1 MKYHKWY
8 FNYIYQITI
17 LKVEKLFIPFLV
29 SCVTGGKI
37 VLISKVNFVLL
48 RLKQKKQDMITSV
61 KLMLNKSRILNNG
74 SYPLVFQVIHNRR
87 KKLLYTGYR
96 MKEEVFDESEGKIMN
111 GVGSTFTAT
120 EVVKMNRELR
130 KMRNR
135 IDTRIRQLER
145 TREEF
150 TVEDILTQNAFGTG
164 KSQFYLLRY
173 INAQIERKQELK
185 KVGMAAAY
193 KSTRSS
199 LAKFIGRP
207 DVRMS
212 EVDLA
217 FVRRYEDFLYSNGA
231 SGNTVSYYLRN
242 LRSLYNQAVTDGYHP
257 RGEYPFAKAQT
268 RPAKTVKRAL
278 SRTDMQNLAD
288 LNLENEPELEFTRD
302 LYLFSFYA
310 QGMAFVDIVLLK
322 KTDICNG
329 VLTYSRH
336 KSKQLIR
343 IVVTPQ
349 MQGVIDKYNTENEYL
364 FPIISGEYASGYQ
377 KYRLALGRINRHLK
391 KIAVVADIKV
401 PLTTYTARHTWAT
414 LARDY
419 GAPISVIS
427 AGLGHTSEE
436 MTRVYLKDFDVSML
450 NQVNSI
456 VTNLSK

>member
-1 MKYHKWY
+1 MC

-37 VLISKVNFVLL
+37 VQISKVNFVLL

-130 KMRNR
+130 KMRNQ
-135 IDTRIRQLER
+135 IDIRIRQLER

-150 TVEDILTQNAFGTG
+150 AVEDILTQNAVGTG

>member
-1 MKYHKWY
+1 MC

-17 LKVEKLFIPFLV
+17 LKVEKLFIPLLV
-29 SCVTGGKI
+29 SCVIGGKI

-130 KMRNR
+130 KMRNQ
-135 IDTRIRQLER
+135 IDIRIRQLER

-150 TVEDILTQNAFGTG
+150 AVEDILTQNAFGTG
-164 KSQFYLLRY
+164 KPQFYLLRY

-257 RGEYPFAKAQT
+257 RGEYPFAKAHT

>member
-1 MKYHKWY
+1 MC

-130 KMRNR
+130 KMRNQ
-135 IDTRIRQLER
+135 IDIRIRQLER

-199 LAKFIGRP
+199 LAKFIGCP

-419 GAPISVIS
+419 GAPVSVIS

>member
-1 MKYHKWY
+1 MC

-37 VLISKVNFVLL
+37 VQISKVNFVLL

-130 KMRNR
+130 KMRNQ
-135 IDTRIRQLER
+135 IDIRIRQLER

-150 TVEDILTQNAFGTG
+150 AVEDILTQNAFGTG

-288 LNLENEPELEFTRD
+288 LKLENEPELEFTRN

>member
-1 MKYHKWY
+1 
-8 FNYIYQITI
+8 
-17 LKVEKLFIPFLV
+17 
-29 SCVTGGKI
+29 
-37 VLISKVNFVLL
+37 
-48 RLKQKKQDMITSV
+48 
-61 KLMLNKSRILNNG
+61 MLNKSRILNNG

-96 MKEEVFDESEGKIMN
+96 VKEEVFDGSEGKIMN
-111 GVGSTFTAT
+111 GAGSAFTAT

-145 TREEF
+145 MREEF
-150 TVEDILTQNAFGTG
+150 TVEDVLSQNAFGTG
-164 KSQFYLLRY
+164 KPQFYLLRY

-199 LAKFIGRP
+199 LAKFISRP

-212 EVDLA
+212 EVDLG
-217 FVRRYEDFLYSNGA
+217 FVRRYEDFLYSNGT

-288 LNLENEPELEFTRD
+288 LNLENEPELEFARD

-322 KTDICNG
+322 KADICNG

-349 MQGVIDKYNTENEYL
+349 MRSMIDKYNTENEYL
-364 FPIISGEYASGYQ
+364 FPIISGEYASGY
-377 KYRLALGRINRHLK
+377 KRYRLALGRINRHLK

-401 PLTTYTARHTWAT
+401 PLTTYTAKHHT
-414 LARDY
+414 
-419 GAPISVIS
+419 ISI
-427 AGLGHTSEE
+427 
-436 MTRVYLKDFDVSML
+436 
-450 NQVNSI
+450 
-456 VTNLSK
+456 

>member
-1 MKYHKWY
+1 MC

-150 TVEDILTQNAFGTG
+150 TVEDILAQSAFGTG
-164 KSQFYLLRY
+164 KPQFYLLRY

-199 LAKFIGRP
+199 LAKFISRP

-212 EVDLA
+212 EVDSA
-217 FVRRYEDFLYSNGA
+217 FVRRYEDFLYSNGS

-242 LRSLYNQAVTDGYHP
+242 LRSLYNQAVADGYHP

-322 KTDICNG
+322 EADICNG

-343 IVVTPQ
+343 IAVTPQ
-349 MQGVIDKYNTENEYL
+349 MQGLIDKYKTENEYL

-377 KYRLALGRINRHLK
+377 QYRLALGRINRHLK

-450 NQVNSI
+450 NQVNSM

>member
-1 MKYHKWY
+1 MC

-130 KMRNR
+130 KMRNQ
-135 IDTRIRQLER
+135 IDIRIRQLER

-150 TVEDILTQNAFGTG
+150 AVEDILTQNAFGTG

-450 NQVNSI
+450 NQVNSM

>member
-1 MKYHKWY
+1 VC

-130 KMRNR
+130 KMRNQ
-135 IDTRIRQLER
+135 IDIRIRQLER

>member
-1 MKYHKWY
+1 MC

-111 GVGSTFTAT
+111 GLGSTFTAT

-130 KMRNR
+130 KMRNQ
-135 IDTRIRQLER
+135 IDIRIRQLER

-199 LAKFIGRP
+199 LAKFIGCP

>member
-1 MKYHKWY
+1 MC

-37 VLISKVNFVLL
+37 VQISKVNFVLL

-130 KMRNR
+130 KMRNQ
-135 IDTRIRQLER
+135 IDIRIRQLER

-150 TVEDILTQNAFGTG
+150 AVEDILTQNAFGTG
-164 KSQFYLLRY
+164 KPQFYLLRY

>member
-1 MKYHKWY
+1 MC

-29 SCVTGGKI
+29 SCVTAGKI
-37 VLISKVNFVLL
+37 VQISKVNFVLL

-130 KMRNR
+130 KMRNQ
-135 IDTRIRQLER
+135 IDIRIRQLER

-150 TVEDILTQNAFGTG
+150 AVEDILTQNAFGTG

>member
-1 MKYHKWY
+1 MC

-37 VLISKVNFVLL
+37 VQISKVNFVLL

-130 KMRNR
+130 KMRNQ
-135 IDTRIRQLER
+135 IDIRIRQLER

-150 TVEDILTQNAFGTG
+150 AVEDILTQNAFGTG

-288 LNLENEPELEFTRD
+288 LNLENEPELELTRD

>member
-1 MKYHKWY
+1 MC

-111 GVGSTFTAT
+111 GVSSTFTAT

-145 TREEF
+145 AGEEF
-150 TVEDILTQNAFGTG
+150 TVEDILAQNAFGTG
-164 KSQFYLLRY
+164 KPQFYLLRY
-173 INAQIERKQELK
+173 INTQIERKQELK

-199 LAKFIGRP
+199 LARFIGRP

-212 EVDLA
+212 EVDSA

-349 MQGVIDKYNTENEYL
+349 MQGLIDKYKTENEYL
-364 FPIISGEYASGYQ
+364 FPIISGEYASGYKQ
-377 KYRLALGRINRHLK
+377 YRLALGRINRHLK
-391 KIAVVADIKV
+391 KIAVVADIEV

-436 MTRVYLKDFDVSML
+436 MTRVYLKDFDVFML

>member
-1 MKYHKWY
+1 MC

-111 GVGSTFTAT
+111 GLGSTFTAT

-130 KMRNR
+130 KMRNQ
-135 IDTRIRQLER
+135 IDIRIRQLER

-436 MTRVYLKDFDVSML
+436 MTRVYLKDFDVFML

>member
-1 MKYHKWY
+1 MY

-96 MKEEVFDESEGKIMN
+96 VKEEVFDELEGKIMN
-111 GVGSTFTAT
+111 GVSSTFTAT

-150 TVEDILTQNAFGTG
+150 TVEDILAQNAFGTG
-164 KSQFYLLRY
+164 KPQFYLLRY

>member
-1 MKYHKWY
+1 MY

-96 MKEEVFDESEGKIMN
+96 MKEEVFDELEGKIMN

-150 TVEDILTQNAFGTG
+150 TVEDILAQSAFGTG
-164 KSQFYLLRY
+164 KPQFYLLRY

-199 LAKFIGRP
+199 LAKFISRP

-212 EVDLA
+212 EVDSA
-217 FVRRYEDFLYSNGA
+217 FVRRYEDFLYSNGS

-242 LRSLYNQAVTDGYHP
+242 LRSLYNQAVADGYHP

-310 QGMAFVDIVLLK
+310 QGMAFVDIVLLRK
-322 KTDICNG
+322 SDICNG

-343 IVVTPQ
+343 IAVTPQ
-349 MQGVIDKYNTENEYL
+349 MQGLIDKYKTENEYL

-377 KYRLALGRINRHLK
+377 QYRLALGRINRHLK

>member
-1 MKYHKWY
+1 MC

-96 MKEEVFDESEGKIMN
+96 MKEEVFDELEGKIMN
-111 GVGSTFTAT
+111 GLGSTFTAT

-150 TVEDILTQNAFGTG
+150 TVEDILAQSAFGTG
-164 KSQFYLLRY
+164 KPQFYLLRY

-199 LAKFIGRP
+199 LAKFISRP

-212 EVDLA
+212 EVDSA
-217 FVRRYEDFLYSNGA
+217 FVRRYEDFLYSNGS

-242 LRSLYNQAVTDGYHP
+242 LRSLYNQAVADGYHP

-322 KTDICNG
+322 EADICNG

-343 IVVTPQ
+343 IAVTPQ
-349 MQGVIDKYNTENEYL
+349 MQGLIDKYKTENEYL

-377 KYRLALGRINRHLK
+377 QYRLALGRINRHLK

-450 NQVNSI
+450 NQVNSM

>member
-1 MKYHKWY
+1 MC

-130 KMRNR
+130 KMRNQ
-135 IDTRIRQLER
+135 IDIRIRQLER

-150 TVEDILTQNAFGTG
+150 AVEDILTQNAFGTG

-199 LAKFIGRP
+199 LAKFIGCP

>member
-1 MKYHKWY
+1 MC

-48 RLKQKKQDMITSV
+48 RFKQKKQDMITSV

-96 MKEEVFDESEGKIMN
+96 VKEEVFDELEGKIMN
-111 GVGSTFTAT
+111 GVSSTFTAT

-130 KMRNR
+130 KMRNQ
-135 IDTRIRQLER
+135 IDIRIRQLER

-199 LAKFIGRP
+199 LAKFIGCP

>member
-1 MKYHKWY
+1 MC

-130 KMRNR
+130 KMRNQ
-135 IDTRIRQLER
+135 IDIRIRQLER

-257 RGEYPFAKAQT
+257 HGEYPFAKAQT

-377 KYRLALGRINRHLK
+377 QYRLALGRINRHLK

>member
-1 MKYHKWY
+1 VY

-130 KMRNR
+130 KMRNQ
-135 IDTRIRQLER
+135 IDIRIRQLER

>member
-1 MKYHKWY
+1 MC

-130 KMRNR
+130 KMRNQ
-135 IDTRIRQLER
+135 IDIRIRQLER

-199 LAKFIGRP
+199 LAKFIGCP

-364 FPIISGEYASGYQ
+364 FPIISGEYASGCQ

>member
-1 MKYHKWY
+1 MC

-37 VLISKVNFVLL
+37 VQISKVNFVLL

-130 KMRNR
+130 KMRNQ
-135 IDTRIRQLER
+135 IDIRIRQLER

-150 TVEDILTQNAFGTG
+150 AVEDILTQNAFGTG

-173 INAQIERKQELK
+173 INVQIERKQELK

>member
-1 MKYHKWY
+1 MC

-37 VLISKVNFVLL
+37 VQISKVNFVLL

-87 KKLLYTGYR
+87 KKMLYTGYR

-130 KMRNR
+130 KMRNQ
-135 IDTRIRQLER
+135 IDIRIRQLER

-150 TVEDILTQNAFGTG
+150 AVEDILTQNAFGTG